1 MLNFVQC
8 IKLYTKLLKFTNLA
22 AIYFTMKNLYRSTLF
37 VSAIAISA
45 GALSSCTGNNKS
57 NHENTAVVQKDS
69 LTDYVAQRLPIYERV
84 KLTTNINGLS
94 VNDRKILPLLI
105 QAAEIMDQL
114 YWKQAYPQ
122 RDSLLATIKDEKT
135 RDFVNINYGP
145 WDRLNNDKPFVEG
158 VGPKP
163 EGAFFYPKGIT
174 KEAIEKSDLKDKFGA
189 YSVVQKDST
198 GKLSTVPYHVLFAA
212 ELQKASS
219 LLKQAAL
226 IAEDAGLKKYLNLR
240 ADALVTDNFTASDY
254 AWLDMKTNGLDII
267 IGPIEN
273 YEDKLF
279 NARTSYEA
287 YVLIKD
293 KEWSK
298 RLAKYVKM
306 LPELQKNLPVAAKYK
321 TETPGTDSE
330 LNAYDVVYYAGDC
343 NAGSKTIAVNLP
355 NDEKIQQEKGTRR
368 SQLKNAMQAKFDKIL
383 VPISKELI
391 EADQQQYIKFDAF
404 FANVMFHE
412 VAHGLGIKKTI
423 TGKGFVRAA
432 LKEQYSW
439 LEEGK
444 ADILGLYMVT
454 GLLKKGELQGDI
466 KDYYTTFMAGILRSV
481 RFGVSE
487 AHGKANMQCFNYF
500 QEKGAFERT
509 PKGTYKVNFEKF
521 ASAMNDLSAFILTLQ
536 GNGDKAAVEKAQKEK
551 AVIHPTLQTDLDRL
565 TKKNIPVDVV
575 FEQGVDVLGVK

>member
-1 MLNFVQC
+1 
-8 IKLYTKLLKFTNLA
+8 
-22 AIYFTMKNLYRSTLF
+22 MKNLYKSTILLSTLA
-37 VSAIAISA
+37 VSV
-45 GALSSCTGNNKS
+45 GALSSCTGSNKPTD
-57 NHENTAVVQKDS
+57 EKKVVVQKDS
-69 LTDYVAQRLPIYERV
+69 LTNYVAQRLPIYERV
-84 KLTTNINGLS
+84 KLTTNINQLS

-105 QAAEIMDQL
+105 QAAEIMDDL

-158 VGPKP
+158 VGAKP
-163 EGAFFYPKGIT
+163 EGASFYPYGIT
-174 KEAIEKSDLKDKFGA
+174 KEEIEKSDLADKFGA
-189 YSVVQKDST
+189 YSVVKKDST
-198 GKLSTVPYHVLFAA
+198 GKLSTVPYHILFAS
-212 ELQKASS
+212 ELQKLRS
-219 LLKQAAL
+219 L
-226 IAEDAGLKKYLNLR
+226 LNLR
-240 ADALVTDNFTASDY
+240 ADALATDNFTASDY

-368 SQLKNAMQAKFDKIL
+368 SQLKNAMQAKFEKIL

-391 EADQQQYIKFDAF
+391 DADQQQYIKFDAF

-454 GLLKKGELQGDI
+454 GLLKKGELKGDI

-509 PKGTYKVNFEKF
+509 AKGTYKVNFEKF
-521 ASAMNDLSAFILTLQ
+521 ATAMNDLSAFIITLQ
-536 GNGDKAAVEKAQKEK
+536 GNGDKVAVEKAQKDK
-551 AVIHPTLQTDLDRL
+551 AVIHTELQQDLDRL

>member
-1 MLNFVQC
+1 
-8 IKLYTKLLKFTNLA
+8 
-22 AIYFTMKNLYRSTLF
+22 MKNLYKTNILLP
-37 VSAIAISA
+37 AL
-45 GALSSCTGNNKS
+45 ALSASFLSACNNTTPTTTDKK
-57 NHENTAVVQKDS
+57 TAVIQKDS
-69 LTDYVAQRLPIYERV
+69 LTEYVAQRLPIYERV
-84 KLTTNINGLS
+84 KLTTNINQLS
-94 VNDRKILPLLI
+94 VNDRKVLPLLI
-105 QAAEIMDQL
+105 QAAEIMDEL

-145 WDRLNNDKPFVEG
+145 WDRLNNDKAFVAG
-158 VGPKP
+158 VGTKP
-163 EGAFFYPKGIT
+163 EGASFYPSGIT
-174 KEAIEKSDLKDKFGA
+174 KEEIEKSTLANKFGA
-189 YSVVQKDST
+189 YSVIRKDST
-198 GKLSTVPYHVLFAA
+198 GKLSTIPYHVLFAA

-226 IAEDAGLKKYLNLR
+226 IAEDESFKKYLNLR

-279 NARTSYEA
+279 NARTSYES

-368 SQLKNAMQAKFDKIL
+368 SQLKNAMQAKFEKIL

-391 EADQQQYIKFDAF
+391 DAEQQKYIKFDAF

-500 QEKGAFERT
+500 KEKGAFERT
-509 PKGTYKVNFEKF
+509 ASGTYKVNFDKF
-521 ASAMNDLSAFILTLQ
+521 AAAMNSLSAFIITLQ
-536 GNGDKAAVEKAQKEK
+536 GNGDKIAVEKAQKEK
-551 AVIHPTLQTDLDRL
+551 ANISVELQKDLDRL
-565 TKKNIPVDVV
+565 TRKNIPVDLV

>member
-1 MLNFVQC
+1 MN
-8 IKLYTKLLKFTNLA
+8 KLYKST
-22 AIYFTMKNLYRSTLF
+22 IYFSLAITGTLF
-37 VSAIAISA
+37 
-45 GALSSCTGNNKS
+45 LSGCTGNTKS
-57 NHENTAVVQKDS
+57 NTDNGIVVERDS
-69 LTDYVAQRLPIYERV
+69 LNEYVAQRLPIYERV
-84 KLTTNINGLS
+84 KLTSNINDLS

-105 QAAEIMDQL
+105 QAAEIMDDL

-122 RDSLLATIKDEKT
+122 RDSLMATIKDEKT
-135 RDFVNINYGP
+135 REFVNINYGP
-145 WDRLNNDKPFVEG
+145 WDRLNNEKPFVAG
-158 VGPKP
+158 VGTKP
-163 EGAFFYPKGIT
+163 EGASFYPYGIT
-174 KEAIEKSDLKDKFGA
+174 KEEIEKSDLKDKYGA
-189 YSVVQKDST
+189 YSVIQKDT
-198 GKLSTVPYHVLFAA
+198 AGKLTTVPYHVLFAA

-321 TETPGTDSE
+321 TETPGTESE

-391 EADQQQYIKFDAF
+391 DADQQKYIKFDAF

-412 VAHGLGIKKTI
+412 VAHGLGIKKTV
-423 TGKGFVRAA
+423 TGKGFVREA

-444 ADILGLYMVT
+444 ADVLGLYMVT
-454 GLLKKGELQGDI
+454 GLLKKGELSGDI

-509 PKGTYKVNFEKF
+509 DKGTYKVNYEKF
-521 ASAMNDLSAFILTLQ
+521 ATAMNELSAFIITLQ
-536 GNGDKAAVEKAQKEK
+536 GNGDKVAVEKAQKEK
-551 AVIHPTLQTDLDRL
+551 AVISSQLQKDLDRL
-565 TKKNIPVDVV
+565 TRKNIPVDVV

>member
-1 MLNFVQC
+1 MRKIYKSTFL
-8 IKLYTKLLKFTNLA
+8 ITA
-22 AIYFTMKNLYRSTLF
+22 A
-37 VSAIAISA
+37 
-45 GALSSCTGNNKS
+45 ALSSVLISACTNNNKPTS
-57 NHENTAVVQKDS
+57 NETTVVQKDT
-69 LTDYVAQRLPIYERV
+69 LADYVAARLPIYERI
-84 KLTTNINGLS
+84 KLTTNINDLS
-94 VNDRKILPLLI
+94 VSDRKILPLLI
-105 QAAEIMDQL
+105 QAAEIMDEL
-114 YWKQAYPQ
+114 YWRQTYPQ

-135 RDFVNINYGP
+135 REFVNINYGP
-145 WDRLNNDKPFVEG
+145 WDRLNNDKPFVAG
-158 VGPKP
+158 VGNKP
-163 EGAFFYPKGIT
+163 EGASFYPYGIK
-174 KEAIEKSDLKDKFGA
+174 KEEIESSKLADKFGA
-189 YSVVQKDST
+189 YSVIQKDST
-198 GKLSTVPYHVLFAA
+198 GKLTTVPYHVLFAA
-212 ELQKASS
+212 ELQRASS

-240 ADALVTDNFTASDY
+240 ADALVSDNFTASDY

-306 LPELQKNLPVAAKYK
+306 LPELQKNLPVPAKYK
-321 TETPGTDSE
+321 TETPGTDAE

-383 VPISKELI
+383 VPIAKELI
-391 EADQQQYIKFDAF
+391 DADQQQYIKFDAF

-423 TGKGFVRAA
+423 SGKGYVREA

-444 ADILGLYMVT
+444 ADVLGLYMVT
-454 GLLKKGELQGDI
+454 GLLKKGELTGDI

-509 PKGTYKVNFEKF
+509 ANGTYKVNFDKF
-521 ASAMNDLSAFILTLQ
+521 AVAMNDLSAFIITLQ

-551 AVIHPTLQTDLDRL
+551 AMIPVLLQKDLDRL
-565 TKKNIPVDVV
+565 TKKSIPVDIV
-575 FEQGVDVLGVK
+575 FEQGVDILGMK